1 LVKAGCFPVEK
12 KKKIIFLVDD
22 NVTNLNI
29 GKDILCD
36 DYNVVTIPTAKKMFE
51 MLGRI
56 TPDMIL
62 LDIEMPEMSGYE
74 AIKLLKAKESTADI
88 PVIFLTV
95 RGDNASELAGLSL
108 GAVDYISKPF
118 APQLLA
124 KRIEV
129 HMTVE
134 NQKER
139 LRDYSDNL
147 LGMVYEKTKAV
158 IDLQN
163 AILRT
168 IAEIVEC
175 RDCATG
181 GHIERTQN
189 YLRILV
195 NAIMKNDLYKDE
207 VEKWNIDFF
216 VQSSQLHDVGKIGVS
231 DVILNKPDK
240 LTDEEFNEM
249 KKHTIFGM
257 EVVDKIQKGSPSDAF
272 LQHAKIF
279 AGTHH
284 EKWDGT
290 GYPKGL
296 KGLEIPLEGRLM
308 AIADVYD
315 ALISERPYKKPF
327 AHDDAVKII
336 LNGSGTHFDP
346 SLIEIFEQNQEEF
359 RKAAEAVCNG
369 NNNK

>member
-1 LVKAGCFPVEK
+1 MDKDK

-22 NVTNLNI
+22 NITNLNI

-36 DYNVVTIPTAKKMFE
+36 DYNVVTIPSAKKMFE

-62 LDIEMPEMSGYE
+62 LDIEMPGMSGYD
-74 AIKLLKAKESTADI
+74 AIKLLKAREETADI

-134 NQKER
+134 TQKDK
-139 LRDYSDNL
+139 LKDYSENL

-158 IDLQN
+158 VDLQN

-195 NAIMKNDLYKDE
+195 NAIVKNDLYREE
-207 VEKWNIDFF
+207 VAKWDIDFL

-240 LTDEEFNEM
+240 LTDEEFDEM
-249 KKHTIFGM
+249 KKHTTFGM
-257 EVVDKIQKGSPSDAF
+257 EVVDKIQKGSSEDAF
-272 LQHAKIF
+272 LEHAKIF

-296 KGLEIPLEGRLM
+296 KGEEIPLEGRLM

-315 ALISERPYKKPF
+315 ALISERPYKRAF
-327 AHDDAVKII
+327 SHESAVQII
-336 LNGSGTHFDP
+336 INGSGTHFDP
-346 SLIEIFEQNQEEF
+346 SLIEVFKENQDEF
-359 RKAAEAVCNG
+359 LKAARAVQQ
-369 NNNK
+369 

>member
-1 LVKAGCFPVEK
+1 MEK
-12 KKKIIFLVDD
+12 RKKTIFLVDD
-22 NVTNLNI
+22 NITNLNI

-36 DYNVVTIPTAKKMFE
+36 DYNVVTIPSAKKMFE
-51 MLGRI
+51 MLSKI
-56 TPDMIL
+56 LPDMIL
-62 LDIEMPEMSGYE
+62 LDIEMPGMSGYE
-74 AIKLLKAKESTADI
+74 AIKQLKAKDETADI

-124 KRIEV
+124 KRIDV

-134 NQKER
+134 RQKDR
-139 LRDYSDNL
+139 LRDYSENL

-158 IDLQN
+158 VDLQN

-195 NAIMKNDLYKDE
+195 EAIKKNDLYKDE

-216 VQSSQLHDVGKIGVS
+216 VQSSQLHDVGKIGVRDS
-231 DVILNKPDK
+231 ILNKPDK
-240 LTDEEFNEM
+240 LTEEEFDEM
-249 KKHTIFGM
+249 KTHTTFGV
-257 EVVDKIQKGSPSDAF
+257 EVVDKIQKGSAEDAF
-272 LQHAKIF
+272 LEHAKIF

-296 KGLEIPLEGRLM
+296 AGTDIPLQGRLM

-327 AHDDAVKII
+327 SHEDAVKII
-336 LNGSGTHFDP
+336 VNGKGTHFDP
-346 SLIEIFEQNQEEF
+346 SLIEVFEQNQKEF
-359 RKAAEAVCNG
+359 ERVAKLI
-369 NNNK
+369 KQ